1 MKLLL
6 CEPNKK
12 VLRNCPSANVR
23 CITSAKRRVMLAL
36 SSCISA
42 IVIWKNVVPDSCSIN
57 FGRSTEL
64 LHDN

>member
-23 CITSAKRRVMLAL
+23 CTASVKRRVMLAL
-36 SSCISA
+36 SHCISA
-42 IVIWKNVVPDSCSIN
+42 IVIWKNVVPNSCSIN
-57 FGRSTEL
+57 FGRSTKL